1 MTSMGQAARQVIR
14 DDEAMRSYP
23 AILIRP
29 SILAPDFSDLVVAAL
44 DGAEAIALDEIE
56 GGPVRAFFQTSE
68 ARDAG
73 LATLRG
79 AFPDADIE
87 AIDVPDEN
95 WAERSQANLRAV
107 RAGDWTVA
115 PPWDIPSDGG
125 QVIVILPSMGF
136 GTGHHSTTRLCLMA
150 LQKTSVRG
158 RSVLDVGTGSGVL
171 ALAAARMGASRV
183 VGIDNDP
190 DAITNALENRALNG
204 LDVEFRSEGIET
216 TADRQWDLLIANLTG
231 GVLIK
236 YADRL
241 QSLTAA
247 GGRLILSGLREE
259 EEAEV
264 LRAFG
269 TERVA
274 RESEEGWVCVVLE
287 REA

>member
-1 MTSMGQAARQVIR
+1 
-14 DDEAMRSYP
+14 MRSYP

-29 SILAPDFSDLVVAAL
+29 GAPAPDFSDLVVAAL

-56 GGPVRAFFQTSE
+56 GGAVRAFFQTSE

-73 LATLRG
+73 VATLHE
-79 AFPDADIE
+79 AFADAE
-87 AIDVPDEN
+87 IDVIDVSDEN

-115 PPWDIPSDGG
+115 PPWDIPSDGH

-150 LQKTSVRG
+150 LQKTSVRDK
-158 RSVLDVGTGSGVL
+158 SVLDVGTGSGVL
-171 ALAAARMGASRV
+171 ALAAARMGAARV

-190 DAITNALENRALNG
+190 DAITNALENGALNG
-204 LDVEFRSEGIET
+204 LDVEFRSEGIEA
-216 TADRQWDLLIANLTG
+216 TADRQWDVLLANLTG

-247 GGRLILSGLREE
+247 GGQLILSGLRED

-264 LRAFG
+264 LRAF
-269 TERVA
+269 EAEQIA
-274 RESEEGWVCVVLE
+274 RASEEGWVCVVLSAGPKGRATH